1 MLEDFLNDLGA
12 FLVKVV
18 REQITT
24 PEDRFSKSPRMMK
37 RNSPYNF
44 YASGRG
50 WRSVEYEVLDDEVYV
65 LMEDY
70 MVNYVFGDGSWP
82 GGGKWGG
89 RDTRPPEAKG
99 SKSKLLDAL
108 EKWIKD
114 KGITPRDKRGRFMS
128 RRSMAFAIRKNL
140 FKAGYAG
147 YNYQTP
153 DYFTNLTDYIEFL
166 LETPQYQD
174 LALDKTIQDYIDR
187 INTLGTQSFNIS
199 LGR

>member
-24 PEDRFSKSPRMMK
+24 PEDCFSKSPRMMK

-70 MVNYVFGDGSWP
+70 MVNYVFGDGS
-82 GGGKWGG
+82 
-89 RDTRPPEAKG
+89 
-99 SKSKLLDAL
+99 
-108 EKWIKD
+108 
-114 KGITPRDKRGRFMS
+114 
-128 RRSMAFAIRKNL
+128 
-140 FKAGYAG
+140 
-147 YNYQTP
+147 
-153 DYFTNLTDYIEFL
+153 
-166 LETPQYQD
+166 
-174 LALDKTIQDYIDR
+174 
-187 INTLGTQSFNIS
+187 
-199 LGR
+199 